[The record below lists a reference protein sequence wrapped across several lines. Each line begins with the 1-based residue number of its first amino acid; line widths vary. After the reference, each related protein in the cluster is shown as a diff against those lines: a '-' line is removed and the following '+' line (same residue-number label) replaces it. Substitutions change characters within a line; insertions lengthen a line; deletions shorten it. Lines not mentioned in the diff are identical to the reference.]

1 MPNKKLASASPRSD
15 RPFAGAT
22 PARPRPPHPN
32 PPPGA
37 RTPWLRSA
45 KWRIPPIHET
55 SSQGVL
61 RRESSRR
68 PLRSPLP
75 PPSLTRTLDF
85 KKEFA
90 RTACDKRMRS
100 PISQRFPALA
110 TALDSMCYAAFTAE
124 RLAPRF
130 GFPLAIGILILPG
143 RSLSSRS
150 KLPSASQSSST
161 TESPPNRPQ
170 ASPAPGWFKRPARG
184 LLPAPETPQTPSIHE
199 QVLSG
204 SNPENPENPDKTP
217 PGITSSIQST

>member
-1 MPNKKLASASPRSD
+1 MPNKSLAPASPRSD

-22 PARPRPPHPN
+22 PGGHAH
-32 PPPGA
+32 
-37 RTPWLRSA
+37 
-45 KWRIPPIHET
+45 RIPIRHPVPARRGFV
-55 SSQGVL
+55 SQNGVFRQSTK
-61 RRESSRR
+61 RRAKGFSVANLHGGLSA
-68 PLRSPLP
+68 PPFRSP
-75 PPSLTRTLDF
+75 SRTLDF

-90 RTACDKRMRS
+90 RTACDKGLRS

-170 ASPAPGWFKRPARG
+170 ASLAPGWLEQPARG
-184 LLPAPETPQTPSIHE
+184 LLPAPTTPQTPSIHE
-199 QVLSG
+199 RLSSG
-204 SNPENPENPDKTP
+204 SYPENPEKPDKTLS
-217 PGITSSIQST
+217 GLTLFIQIT